1 MKGIKSDSQ
10 INVRVLGEQ
19 GTAGDDSAIWEV
31 SEETW
36 KQLTAHPLFW
46 GVKAVVQP
54 STAVVVAPAM
64 TVVVVF

>member
-10 INVRVLGEQ
+10 INVRVLGEE
-19 GTAGDDSAIWEV
+19 GAAGDDGAIWEV

-46 GVKAVVQP
+46 GVQL
-54 STAVVVAPAM
+54 STAVVVAPAT